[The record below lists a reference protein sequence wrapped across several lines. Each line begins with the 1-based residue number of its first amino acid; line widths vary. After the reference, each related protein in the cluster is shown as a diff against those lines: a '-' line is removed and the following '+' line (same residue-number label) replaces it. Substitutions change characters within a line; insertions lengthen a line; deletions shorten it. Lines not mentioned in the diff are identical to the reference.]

1 MGPAIGDRELK
12 RMDPEV
18 AGALELELKRER
30 EFVNLIASENYASPA
45 VLAAQGSILT
55 NKYAEGYPGNR
66 YYSGCEAVDIAER
79 LAVSRAKEL
88 FGCEHANV
96 QPHAGVQANMAA
108 YMCSLKPGDTMMAM
122 DLTCGGH
129 LSHGASS
136 SFSGKLY
143 KAVHYG
149 VDRET
154 EMIDYDLVAEIA
166 RKEEPRLI
174 VAGCSSYPRRLDFE
188 AFRRIADDVG
198 ALLMVDM
205 AHFGGLVV
213 GGVHPDPV
221 PYADYV
227 TGTTHKTLRGP
238 RGGLVLTRESNRERL
253 DSVVF
258 PGMQGGPLMHVVAAK
273 AVCFKEAL
281 QPEFKLYQE
290 TIVTNAKALC
300 EKMGSEG
307 FRIVSGGTETH
318 LFLIDLRQNGLSGKE
333 AQDVLESVGINVN
346 MNEIPYDETPPTVT
360 CGIRIGTP
368 AVTTRGMRPEH
379 MDTLGGLISRALKER
394 EKESVLADV
403 REKVRGLLA
412 GFPLYPELD

>member
-1 MGPAIGDRELK
+1 MGSATGDSELM
-12 RMDPEV
+12 RVDPEV
-18 AGALELELKRER
+18 AGVLELELKRER
-30 EFVNLIASENYASPA
+30 EFVNLTASENYASLA

-55 NKYAEGYPGNR
+55 NKYAEGYPGKR
-66 YYSGCEAVDIAER
+66 YYSGCSAVDMAET
-79 LAVSRAKEL
+79 LAVNRAKEL
-88 FGCEHANV
+88 FGCGHANV

-108 YMCSLKPGDTMMAM
+108 YMCAIKPGDTLMAM

-129 LSHGASS
+129 LSHGSPS
-136 SFSGKLY
+136 NFSGKLY

-154 EMIDYDLVAEIA
+154 EMIDYDRVADIA
-166 RKEEPRLI
+166 RKEKPRLI
-174 VAGCSSYPRRLDFE
+174 VAGGSSYPRRLDFE
-188 AFRRIADDVG
+188 AFRRIADEVG
-198 ALLMVDM
+198 ALLIVDM
-205 AHFGGLVV
+205 AHFGGLVA

-238 RGGLVLTRESNRERL
+238 RGGLVLTRESNRECL

-258 PGMQGGPLMHVVAAK
+258 PGMQGGPLMHVIAAK

-281 QPEFKLYQE
+281 QPEFKRYQK
-290 TIVTNAKALC
+290 TIVANARALC

-318 LFLIDLRQNGLSGKE
+318 LFLIDLRPKGLSGRE
-333 AQDVLESVGINVN
+333 AQDILESVGINVN

-368 AVTTRGMRPEH
+368 AITTRGMMPEH
-379 MDTLGGLISRALKER
+379 MDTLGGLIARALEER

-403 REKVRGLLA
+403 REKVHELLA